1 MTGGDIFQRL
11 MESPEMVKES
21 YKRDN
26 MFSSAID
33 SLIHVADDGDDKST
47 IDTII
52 NIIFNM
58 TQCYQTMMD
67 TVISIGNEETL
78 SAINKIAISYM
89 SDVDKESIIENV
101 KAMCNTGDCDES
113 LIDYM
118 NSLLYD
124 DSEE

>member
-11 MESPEMVKES
+11 MESPEIVKES

-26 MFSSAID
+26 MFRSAID
-33 SLIHVADDGDDKST
+33 SLIHVADDSDDKST

-58 TQCYQTMMD
+58 TQCYQTMMNAI
-67 TVISIGNEETL
+67 ISVGDEETL

-89 SDVDKESIIENV
+89 NDADKESVIENV

>member
-11 MESPEMVKES
+11 MESPEIVKES

-26 MFSSAID
+26 MFRSAID
-33 SLIHVADDGDDKST
+33 SLIHVADDSDDKST

-52 NIIFNM
+52 NIIFNI
-58 TQCYQTMMD
+58 TQCYQTMMNAI
-67 TVISIGNEETL
+67 ISVGDEETL

-89 SDVDKESIIENV
+89 NDADKESVIENV
-101 KAMCNTGDCDES
+101 KAMCDTGDYDES

-118 NSLLYD
+118 NSLLYN
-124 DSEE
+124 DSE

>member
-11 MESPEMVKES
+11 MESPEIVKES

-26 MFSSAID
+26 MFRSAID
-33 SLIHVADDGDDKST
+33 SLIHVADDSDDKST

-52 NIIFNM
+52 NIIFNI

-67 TVISIGNEETL
+67 AIISVGDEETL

-89 SDVDKESIIENV
+89 NDADKESVIENV
-101 KAMCNTGDCDES
+101 KAMCNTGDCDKS

-118 NSLLYD
+118 NSLLYN
-124 DSEE
+124 DSE

>member
-11 MESPEMVKES
+11 MESPEIVKES

-26 MFSSAID
+26 MFRSAID
-33 SLIHVADDGDDKST
+33 SLIHVADDSDDEST

-52 NIIFNM
+52 NIIFNI

-67 TVISIGNEETL
+67 TVTSVGNEETL
-78 SAINKIAISYM
+78 SAINKTAISYM
-89 SDVDKESIIENV
+89 SDADKESIIENV
-101 KAMCNTGDCDES
+101 KAMCDTGDYDES

-118 NSLLYD
+118 NSLLYN
-124 DSEE
+124 DSE

>member
-1 MTGGDIFQRL
+1 
-11 MESPEMVKES
+11 
-21 YKRDN
+21 
-26 MFSSAID
+26 
-33 SLIHVADDGDDKST
+33 
-47 IDTII
+47 
-52 NIIFNM
+52 M
-58 TQCYQTMMD
+58 TQCYQTMMNAI
-67 TVISIGNEETL
+67 ISVGDEETL

-89 SDVDKESIIENV
+89 NDADKESVIENV

>member
-11 MESPEMVKES
+11 MESQEIVKES

-26 MFSSAID
+26 MFRSAID
-33 SLIHVADDGDDKST
+33 SLIHVADDSDDKST

-52 NIIFNM
+52 NIIFNI
-58 TQCYQTMMD
+58 TQCYQTMMNAI
-67 TVISIGNEETL
+67 ISVGDEETL

-89 SDVDKESIIENV
+89 NDADKESVIENV
-101 KAMCNTGDCDES
+101 KAMCDTGDYDES

-118 NSLLYD
+118 NSLLYN
-124 DSEE
+124 DSE

>member
-11 MESPEMVKES
+11 MESPEIVKES

-26 MFSSAID
+26 MFRSAID
-33 SLIHVADDGDDKST
+33 SLMHVADDSDDKSI

-52 NIIFNM
+52 NIIFNI

-67 TVISIGNEETL
+67 TVTSVGNEETL
-78 SAINKIAISYM
+78 SAINKTAISYM
-89 SDVDKESIIENV
+89 SDADKESIIENV
-101 KAMCNTGDCDES
+101 KAMCDTGDYDES

-118 NSLLYD
+118 NSLLYN
-124 DSEE
+124 DSE

>member
-58 TQCYQTMMD
+58 TQCYQTMMNAI
-67 TVISIGNEETL
+67 ISVGDEETL

-89 SDVDKESIIENV
+89 NDADKESVIENV

>member
-11 MESPEMVKES
+11 MESPEIVKES

-26 MFSSAID
+26 MFRSAID
-33 SLIHVADDGDDKST
+33 SLIHVADDSDDKST

-52 NIIFNM
+52 NIIFNI

-67 TVISIGNEETL
+67 TVTSVGNEETL
-78 SAINKIAISYM
+78 SAINKTAISYM
-89 SDVDKESIIENV
+89 SDADKESIIENV
-101 KAMCNTGDCDES
+101 KAMCDTGDYDES

-118 NSLLYD
+118 NSLLYN
-124 DSEE
+124 DSE